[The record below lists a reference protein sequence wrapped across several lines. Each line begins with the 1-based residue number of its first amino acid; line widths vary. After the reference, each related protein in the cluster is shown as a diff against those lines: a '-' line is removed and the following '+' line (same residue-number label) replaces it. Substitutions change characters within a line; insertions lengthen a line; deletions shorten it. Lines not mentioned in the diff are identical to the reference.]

1 MEPGC
6 DSTFAPTRL
15 WRARPGCAHR
25 PGKSLPSPEIGADG
39 SFDSLALSDDE
50 SDALDALDARL
61 PDDSDVI
68 AVFRHYFST
77 HPENFERA

>member
-1 MEPGC
+1 VRFDLRAHE
-6 DSTFAPTRL
+6 ALARQTRL
-15 WRARPGCAHR
+15 RSSTRQALA
-25 PGKSLPSPEIGADG
+25 KPEIGADG

>member
-1 MEPGC
+1 LPTPG
-6 DSTFAPTRL
+6 
-15 WRARPGCAHR
+15 
-25 PGKSLPSPEIGADG
+25 IGADG
-39 SFDSLALSDDE
+39 TFDSFALSDDE